1 MKCIKEKK
9 EKENKKENLIK
20 LICNVAKI
28 LESNYICF
36 ENNYCFFEID
46 DKEKNK
52 IQVKIYLE
60 NANFKNSFA
69 VDYKELKT
77 LQNISE
83 ITEIKDN
90 EKYMIIKTKEN
101 EIEISKRLHDIKM
114 SNTYD
119 NIEYKNEVFFNNSI
133 IYHLKVLDSVLD
145 TDDDGFN
152 KVCFDFKNSRL
163 VATNGKS
170 LTAFNVLTQ
179 KDLAFCLQREIIKIL
194 IHLDTSFTLTYTDDY
209 FNIKAK
215 NIEIKG
221 KFLRAID
228 YLFVF
233 DFLNRDYFYSF
244 KYNTKEL
251 INYINLFSRS
261 REDNWYWKDFG
272 FCIRDNI
279 LYLENIKYDSID
291 NKVEVLNKIKLMELK
306 EKVDDYSIYLNQKL
320 FLDVIKKLKDKEIL
334 ISLPK
339 NDYVIIIEFENG
351 INFLCAL
358 KYKEKEKNKEDNL

>member
-1 MKCIKEKK
+1 MKSIKEKK
-9 EKENKKENLIK
+9 EKENKKEKLIK

-28 LESNYICF
+28 FESDYIYF
-36 ENNYCFFEID
+36 EKNYCFFEID

-60 NANFKNSFA
+60 NSNFKNSFA
-69 VDYKELKT
+69 VDYEQLKT

-90 EKYMIIKTKEN
+90 EKYMIIKTKDN
-101 EIEISKRLHDIKM
+101 EIEIFKRLHHITM
-114 SNTYD
+114 SNTYN
-119 NIEYKNEVFFNNSI
+119 NIEYKNEIFFNNSI
-133 IYHLKVLDSVLD
+133 IYHFKALDSVLD
-145 TDDDGFN
+145 SDDDDGFN
-152 KVCFDFKNSRL
+152 KICFDFKNSRL
-163 VATNGKS
+163 VSTNGKS
-170 LTAFNVLTQ
+170 LTAFNTLTQ

-194 IHLDTSFTLTYTDDY
+194 ILLDTSFTLTYTDDY
-209 FNIKAK
+209 FMIKAN

-221 KFLRAID
+221 KFLGAID

-233 DFLNRDYFYSF
+233 DFLNKDYFYSF
-244 KYNTKEL
+244 KYNTKDL

-261 REDNWYWKDFG
+261 RDDHWNWKDFG
-272 FCIRDNI
+272 FSIRDNI
-279 LYLENIKYDSID
+279 LYLENIKYDTID
-291 NKVEVLNKIKLMELK
+291 KKAEVLNKVKLLELK

-320 FLDVIKKLKDKEIL
+320 FLDVIKKLKDKEIK

-358 KYKEKEKNKEDNL
+358 KHKE